1 MYSTKNPEGID
12 ITPYAKKNEKGR
24 KAAMDKLKLNALIM
38 SGTSGPMIFVKNEI
52 TKKTNKIIPTKNLL
66 LKRKFLLTLK
76 LQNLACWTNNF
87 YSTWY

>member
-24 KAAMDKLKLNALIM
+24 KAAMDKLKLNASIM

-52 TKKTNKIIPTKNLL
+52 TKNTNKIIPTKNLL
-66 LKRKFLLTLK
+66 LK
-76 LQNLACWTNNF
+76 
-87 YSTWY
+87 

>member
-24 KAAMDKLKLNALIM
+24 KAAMDKLKLNVLIM

-52 TKKTNKIIPTKNLL
+52 TKNTNKIIPTKNVL
-66 LKRKFLLTLK
+66 LK
-76 LQNLACWTNNF
+76 
-87 YSTWY
+87 